1 MFYEG
6 KLLTEAKQ
14 KREWVN
20 QWNTMGN
27 RDLRR
32 SDFVQDFHSLPQE
45 KYRWNSTSKKS
56 NSSWCTLFVEL
67 IRDSLPSKCLT
78 FYNLFLISTSQQL
91 PSCHISLSYRQFLF
105 LISIL
110 CYSPTLLSYIIDL
123 QMAKFLSQSCQIIIY
138 NIKTSMSESD

>member
-45 KYRWNSTSKKS
+45 KYRWNSTSKK
-56 NSSWCTLFVEL
+56 LL
-67 IRDSLPSKCLT
+67 KLQIRHDARYSL
-78 FYNLFLISTSQQL
+78 N
-91 PSCHISLSYRQFLF
+91 
-105 LISIL
+105 
-110 CYSPTLLSYIIDL
+110 
-123 QMAKFLSQSCQIIIY
+123 
-138 NIKTSMSESD
+138 